1 MSEEEPIIVDKDI
14 DNNSMKNRFEV
25 QGKLLIINNNF
36 KGKIHLKIISRT
48 DDKIEIIVR
57 ESWR

>member
-1 MSEEEPIIVDKDI
+1 MIDEEPIIVDKDI

-36 KGKIHLKIISRT
+36 KGKIHLKIISRI